1 MLHLWKIFHK
11 KLFGDINYGTVSDN
25 CPYTGKDR
33 GPAHSICNLKFDVP
47 NKIPV
52 DFHKGSKYDYHFI
65 IKELANDFEG
75 PFACIGESSEIY
87 KKFSV
92 PIKKQ
97 VIKIDKDGEKSVEP
111 ISYKIKFIDSMG
123 FMATSLAKLVDNLS
137 EGIHKIKWKDCGCS
151 IKYESIKNNLIK
163 CKCLSCYKYY

>member
-11 KLFGDINYGTVSDN
+11 KLFGDINYGTVRDN

-47 NKIPV
+47 NKIRV

-65 IKELANDFEG
+65 IKELANE
-75 PFACIGESSEIY
+75 
-87 KKFSV
+87 FSV

-137 EGIHKIKWKDCGCS
+137 EGIHKIKWKDCGCVLLNM
-151 IKYESIKNNLIK
+151 KA
-163 CKCLSCYKYY
+163 